1 MKLKFSYNPRPL
13 RNLEIESRKRALEIF
28 RGTLPPQRSARKDDC
43 LSAKRE
49 FRLCSEARRSRVEK
63 CPARGGITIF
73 KGINSLL
80 IIISLSLI
88 LGSAG
93 IASAASPTT
102 LPDPDHIRYKPLSFE
117 PPRAERLRLENGMLL
132 YILPDKELPLVNIKV
147 VVRTGSMYDPAG
159 REGVAELTAD
169 LMGTGGVAGM
179 SGDAV
184 DETLESMAATFDAS
198 VNRESGNLSFSVLKK
213 DLDLGFDLFSRI
225 LTQPSFEEMKLTLAK
240 DLKLEELRRIMDDP
254 QKLAFREFGRLM
266 HGGSPRGRVTTSAS
280 IRSIQRDDLLGCHK
294 LFYHPENM
302 MIAISG
308 DIDIPE
314 AKTLVERYLGGW
326 NSSERRPETPPL
338 PRQQDGG
345 IYFLTKDVPQSIV
358 IFGWLAPAKRDAQF
372 YPFEVLD
379 FIIGGGGFRSRIFQE
394 IRTNLGLA
402 YSTGSFYKPKGD
414 YGLFG
419 AYALTKSAS
428 TVQVISRIREIF
440 REMGQKPVSPEEL
453 EGAKRAIL
461 NSFIFSFT
469 SAEKIAFRQM
479 MIEYES
485 LPDDYL
491 LTYRSKIESVTAAD
505 IRDTVVRLGPKRET
519 LLIVGNDYVYREI
532 AAKFG
537 KVFRVEAKF

>member
-1 MKLKFSYNPRPL
+1 M
-13 RNLEIESRKRALEIF
+13 EIF

-88 LGSAG
+88 LGSVG
-93 IASAASPTT
+93 SASAASSTT
-102 LPDPDHIRYKPLSFE
+102 LPDPNRIRYKPLSFE
-117 PPRAERLRLENGMLL
+117 PPRAERLRLKNGLLL
-132 YILPDKELPLVNIKV
+132 YILPDKELPLVNIKA
-147 VVRTGSMYDPAG
+147 VVRTGGMYDPAG

-179 SGDAV
+179 SGDVV
-184 DETLESMAATFDAS
+184 DETLESIAATFDAS

-213 DLDLGFDLFSRI
+213 DLDRGFDLFSRI

-240 DLKLEELRRIMDDP
+240 SLKLEELRRIMDDP

-266 HGGSPRGRVTTSAS
+266 YQGTPRGRVTTSSS

-294 LFYHPENM
+294 LFYHPENV
-302 MIAISG
+302 MISISG
-308 DIDIPE
+308 DIDISE
-314 AKTLVERYLGGW
+314 AKALIERYLGGW
-326 NSSERRPETPPL
+326 SSSERRPETPPL
-338 PRQQDGG
+338 PRKRDGG

-358 IFGWLAPAKRDAQF
+358 IFGWPAPAKRDAQF

-379 FIIGGGGFRSRIFQE
+379 FIVGSGGFRSRIFQE
-394 IRTNLGLA
+394 IRTHLGLA
-402 YSTGSFYKPKGD
+402 YSTGSFYKAKGD
-414 YGLFG
+414 YGIFG

-428 TVQVISRIREIF
+428 TVKVISRIKEIL
-440 REMGQKPVSPEEL
+440 REMGQKPVSPKEL
-453 EGAKRAIL
+453 EGAKKAIL

-469 SAEKIAFRQM
+469 AAKKIASQQL
-479 MIEYES
+479 MIAYEGLS
-485 LPDDYL
+485 EDYL
-491 LTYRSKIESVTAAD
+491 LTYRSKIEKVTAAD
-505 IRDTVVRLGPKRET
+505 IRDTAIRLDPERAI
-519 LLIVGNDYVYREI
+519 LLIVGNEDVYQEV
-532 AAKFG
+532 ASKFG
-537 KVFRVEAKF
+537 EVTRVEANY